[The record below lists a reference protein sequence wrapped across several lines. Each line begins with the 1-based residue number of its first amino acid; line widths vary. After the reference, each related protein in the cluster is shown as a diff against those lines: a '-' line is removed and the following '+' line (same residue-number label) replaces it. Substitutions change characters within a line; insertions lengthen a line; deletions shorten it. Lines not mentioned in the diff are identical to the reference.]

1 VESPGARSQKNAMS
15 RMNMLRRRQVLVSA
29 FALATTSP
37 MVRAGSVFRVRCE
50 RPDPSGEER
59 RRLRMSVSLHNPSGN
74 ELVDV
79 GFWCF
84 VPMTSPDQ
92 ALAQLTTSVPYL
104 LREDALGQQVFSTRI
119 DRLAPYGS
127 RSLPLA
133 LTVVK
138 TAGSCPVSGEMTPWL
153 GPEQFIESDAAEI
166 VLLARKMLRGNDV
179 ETVRATYQWIMNELQ
194 YEGYVAQDR
203 GALYAARTRTGDCT
217 EYAALLVAMLRAN
230 GIPARLLGGFVVDQ
244 DALLRSVDYH
254 NWAEV
259 FVDARWHIVDP
270 QKGRWMPTSLNY
282 VPFEIYREHHS
293 NEMEG
298 AHRFRVDANIQV
310 AF

>member
-1 VESPGARSQKNAMS
+1 
-15 RMNMLRRRQVLVSA
+15 MLRRRHVLVSA
-29 FALATTSP
+29 VALATTSP
-37 MVRAGSVFRVRCE
+37 MVQAGAVSRVWCE
-50 RPDPSGEER
+50 VPEHAGEAR
-59 RRLRMSVSLHNPSGN
+59 RRLRMNVSLHNPSGN

-84 VPMTSPDQ
+84 VPMRTPDQ
-92 ALAQLTTSVPYL
+92 TLARLTTSVPYL

-127 RSLPLA
+127 RSLTLS

-138 TAGSCPVSGEMTPWL
+138 TAGSCPVAGEMAPWL

-166 VLLARKMLRGNDV
+166 VLLARKLHRGNDV
-179 ETVRATYQWIMNELQ
+179 ETVRAAYQWVMNELQ

-217 EYAALLVAMLRAN
+217 EYAALLVALLRAN

-259 FVDARWHIVDP
+259 CIDARWHIVDP

-282 VPFEIYREHHS
+282 VPFEIYRERHI

-298 AHRFRVDANIQV
+298 AHRFKVDADVQV
-310 AF
+310 VL